1 MFFKVLKLT
10 QVGYVQLM
18 VVIDQDEKPML
29 TIYNEHEGQTLLRM
43 CEPSIENLERAVKI
57 LNGLDRGDF

>member
-10 QVGYVQLM
+10 QVDFVQLLI
-18 VVIDQDEKPML
+18 VLDQDEKPML
-29 TIYNEHEGQTLLRM
+29 TIYNEHEGKTLLRM
-43 CEPSIENLERAVKI
+43 CEPSIENLDRAVKI

>member
-10 QVGYVQLM
+10 QVDFVQLL
-18 VVIDQDEKPML
+18 VVLDQDEKPML
-29 TIYNEHEGQTLLRM
+29 TIYNEHEGKTLLRM
-43 CEPSIENLERAVKI
+43 CEPSIENLDRAVKI

>member
-10 QVGYVQLM
+10 QVDFVQLL
-18 VVIDQDEKPML
+18 VVLDQNEKPML
-29 TIYNEHEGQTLLRM
+29 TIYNEHEGKTLLRM
-43 CEPSIENLERAVKI
+43 CEPSIENLDRAVKI